1 MDELTCNQTKVC
13 EAFWAQVANGDPCGK
28 DTLARI
34 TGIGPSGV
42 QDAMGSLIARKLI
55 PERPNRSTVT
65 PPEWGER
72 SFMLQYEWGRKF
84 LGGSADFEVET
95 LPEELPTAEEI
106 LARKRTIYEQKD
118 KFHEATKLV
127 TVNIKTEGPVGIMFF
142 GDPHIDDDGCDIF
155 QLERDVKLVSDT
167 DGLLGANVGDLQ
179 NNWIGRLSGL
189 YGNQTTSALEAW
201 VLVEWLVKAVP
212 WLYIARGNHDVWS
225 GAGDPLRWITRG
237 AGVLSKAH
245 GVRIA
250 LSHPNGKV
258 VRNNCRHD
266 FPGHS
271 MWNPVHAP
279 NKAFMMGWKDHLL
292 TCGHKHNSGH
302 AILKE
307 PMSGLI
313 AHAIRL
319 AGYKR
324 VDEYADKLG
333 LPDGN
338 VSGGN
343 VVVIDPRYDDNDP
356 RLLTWFPST
365 EVGAEFLSWVR
376 SKKSS

>member
-1 MDELTCNQTKVC
+1 MDELTDIQLKVC
-13 EAFWAQVANGDPCGK
+13 ETFWTLLINRGLCGK
-28 DTLARI
+28 TNIAHK
-34 TGIGPSGV
+34 TGYPSASV
-42 QDAMGSLIARKLI
+42 QSAMRALIRRKLI
-55 PERPNRSTVT
+55 PERSNRSTKN
-65 PPEWGER
+65 PPEWEDR
-72 SFMLQYEWGRKF
+72 AFMLKYEWGRKV
-84 LGGSADFEVET
+84 LGELPEFEVEA
-95 LPEELPTAEEI
+95 LPEELPSAEE
-106 LARKRTIYEQKD
+106 LLERKRSIFTQKE
-118 KFHEATKLV
+118 KFQDATKLV
-127 TVNIKTEGPVGIMFF
+127 TIKVKLEGPIGLCFF

-167 DGLLGANVGDLQ
+167 EGLLGANVGDLQ

-189 YGNQTTSALEAW
+189 YGNQSTSALEAW

-225 GAGDPLRWITRG
+225 GAGDPLRWLTK
-237 AGVLSKAH
+237 ASGVLTKAH

-250 LSHPNGKV
+250 LMHPNGKV

-271 MWNPVHAP
+271 MWNPVHSP

-307 PMSGLI
+307 PMTGLI
-313 AHAIRL
+313 AHCVRL
-319 AGYKR
+319 AGYKKM
-324 VDEYADKLG
+324 DEYADKLG

-343 VVVIDPRYDDNDP
+343 VVVIDPRFEDHDP

-365 EVGAEFLSWVR
+365 EVGADFLTYLR
-376 SKKSS
+376 GKK